1 MKMLIQKLPV
11 NSANVSGLFVWT
23 FIKEKSWREKKE
35 GLKLGT
41 SSSANRCDRRE
52 SRQLLKEGF
61 KSQRSQR
68 SERVRN
74 KHQLDMMSGF
84 LSGKYD
90 VLQDL

>member
-1 MKMLIQKLPV
+1 MLIQKLPV
-11 NSANVSGLFVWT
+11 NSANVSGSFVWT

-35 GLKLGT
+35 GLKLET